1 MKNFRRA
8 TVDAIMDESLIPRI
22 WNLIFILPVL
32 IVGLS
37 IHEAAHAWS
46 AYKLGDDTAERQGRL
61 TLNPLVHIDPFGL
74 VFMIFSWLSGMGFG
88 WAKPVPV
95 DTKQLRHPF
104 RDMAI
109 VAAAG
114 PISNVLQ
121 AFVWL
126 SILFA
131 VKLIVGP
138 QVVMEAVLGT
148 LQRDTY
154 SPDSF
159 ATMFAFWGSQGIL
172 LNLFLAAF
180 NMIPIPPLDGS
191 RIAVFLMPTEQ
202 KEFILRLEPYGFFI
216 LIILLQVGA
225 LRGMGEPVFH
235 AWATML
241 RWVL

>member
-1 MKNFRRA
+1 MSEDLLPK
-8 TVDAIMDESLIPRI
+8 VL
-22 WNLIFILPVL
+22 NLIYILPVL
-32 IVGLS
+32 IVGLA

-46 AYKLGDDTAERQGRL
+46 AYKLGDDTAQRQGRL

-74 VFMIFSWLSGMGFG
+74 VFMVFAWLSGVGFG

-95 DTKQLRHPF
+95 DPRQLRHPF

-121 AFVWL
+121 AFAWL
-126 SILFA
+126 GILWA
-131 VKLIVGP
+131 VKGMVGTH
-138 QVVMEAVLGT
+138 VIGEAVLGT
-148 LQRDTY
+148 LKDNY

-180 NMIPIPPLDGS
+180 NLIPVPPLDGS
-191 RIAVFLMPTEQ
+191 RIAVFLMPTQQ
-202 KEFILRLEPYGFFI
+202 KEWMLRLEPYGFFI
-216 LIILLQVGA
+216 LLILLQVGV
-225 LRGMGEPVFH
+225 LRGIGAPVFE
-235 AWATML
+235 AWA
-241 RWVL
+241 

>member
-1 MKNFRRA
+1 
-8 TVDAIMDESLIPRI
+8 MDESLIPKI
-22 WNLIFILPVL
+22 WNLIFVFPLL

-46 AYKLGDDTAERQGRL
+46 AYKLGDDTAQRQGRL

-74 VFMIFSWLSGMGFG
+74 VFMVFSWLSGVGFG

-95 DTKQLRHPF
+95 DMRQLRHPF

-121 AFVWL
+121 AFAWL
-126 SILFA
+126 GILFV
-131 VKLIVGP
+131 VKMIFGIELIAENVEAP
-138 QVVMEAVLGT
+138 Q
-148 LQRDTY
+148 
-154 SPDSF
+154 SF
-159 ATMFAFWGSQGIL
+159 PGLFAFWGVHGIL

-191 RIAVFLMPTEQ
+191 RIAVALMPTEQ
-202 KEFILRLEPYGFFI
+202 KAFIMSLEPYGFMI
-216 LIILLQVGA
+216 LFGLMYFGIMNQIAQPVVAVSKFALQLVG
-225 LRGMGEPVFH
+225 F
-235 AWATML
+235 
-241 RWVL
+241 

>member
-1 MKNFRRA
+1 
-8 TVDAIMDESLIPRI
+8 MDESLIPRI
-22 WNLIFILPVL
+22 WNLIFVLPVL
-32 IVGLS
+32 IIGLS

-46 AYKLGDDTAERQGRL
+46 AYKLGDDTAEREGRL
-61 TLNPLVHIDPFGL
+61 TLNPIVHIDPFGL
-74 VFMIFSWLSGMGFG
+74 IFMVFSWLSGVGFG

-95 DTKQLRHPF
+95 DTKRLRHRF

-109 VAAAG
+109 IAAAG

-121 AFVWL
+121 AFAWL
-126 SILFA
+126 GILFV
-131 VKLIVGP
+131 VKLVLP
-138 QVVMEAVLGT
+138 PNAVEDVIWEIRQSDVYT
-148 LQRDTY
+148 
-154 SPDSF
+154 PDSF
-159 ATMFAFWGSQGIL
+159 ATMFIFWGAQGIL

-225 LRGMGEPVFH
+225 LRGMGEPVFQ

-241 RWVL
+241 RWIF

>member
-1 MKNFRRA
+1 
-8 TVDAIMDESLIPRI
+8 MDESLLPKI
-22 WNLIFILPVL
+22 WNLIFVFPVL

-46 AYKLGDDTAERQGRL
+46 AFKLGDDTAERQGRL
-61 TLNPLVHIDPFGL
+61 TLNPLAHIDPFGL
-74 VFMIFSWLSGMGFG
+74 AFMIFSWLSGVGFG

-95 DTKQLRHPF
+95 DARRLRHPF

-121 AFVWL
+121 AFAWL
-126 SILFA
+126 GILFVVRMVYGVA
-131 VKLIVGP
+131 LLEDNVQSP
-138 QVVMEAVLGT
+138 Q
-148 LQRDTY
+148 
-154 SPDSF
+154 SF
-159 ATMFAFWGSQGIL
+159 PGLFAFWGMHGIL

-180 NMIPIPPLDGS
+180 NMIPVPPLDGS

-202 KEFILRLEPYGFFI
+202 KEFMLRLEPYGFFI
-216 LIILLQVGA
+216 LIVLLQLGVLDGI
-225 LRGMGEPVFH
+225 GQPVVQ
-235 AWATML
+235 AWGTML